1 MIKILLYFLLAFM
14 CVPASGQQTNTNSN
28 NCVEHF
34 TIIGQSVPKPNEPV
48 NETLISW
55 DFSQTPHKEHLET
68 AIEVQPL
75 SSCWN
80 DLEGKIRGQIKIFKI
95 SDISRNSI
103 GDLTITY
110 RDLNAKCFK
119 WQAVIIDTE
128 TNCTTETEWQFI
140 SFL

>member
-1 MIKILLYFLLAFM
+1 MCAPAF
-14 CVPASGQQTNTNSN
+14 GQQTNTNSN

-34 TIIGQSVPKPNEPV
+34 TIIDQSVPKQNEPV

-55 DFSQTPHKEHLET
+55 DFSQTPHKEHLE
-68 AIEVQPL
+68 AVIEVQPL

-80 DLEGKIRGQIKIFKI
+80 GLEGKIRGQIKIFKI
-95 SDISRNSI
+95 SDISRKSI

-110 RDLNAKCFK
+110 GDLNAKCFK
-119 WQAVIIDTE
+119 WQAVIIDTQ